1 MADLQDAVD
10 GLPETS
16 SLGVANKYA
25 AQLLLSRAALQA
37 YAYTMNESYLDLVIS
52 VTKDLIDNSG
62 VSLSTNY
69 GDMFNENDATN
80 PEILLGYYWLNTNTS
95 IVNFDELI
103 RVYPNISADNV
114 NNSQCPVPLVNANG
128 GATFE
133 GWACYFPTQDL
144 VDQYLVTDDETGE
157 ALPWYETS
165 QYKNNVEELD
175 PSIVTTAGQIDT
187 YNQLNG
193 DPRRMPTSQDLID
206 TKDGY
211 AHFSRYVRLK
221 NGVTRSISSIM
232 YDNRDKRFAA
242 SIIYDNCTWVGENV
256 ETNLGGNLGSAE
268 NQCG

>member
-1 MADLQDAVD
+1 MGEQ
-10 GLPETS
+10 
-16 SLGVANKYA
+16 K
-25 AQLLLSRAALQA
+25 
-37 YAYTMNESYLDLVIS
+37 LDLLTALVETGFLSKEKALDILAKKENNDIPVIS
-52 VTKDLIDNSG
+52 
-62 VSLSTNY
+62 
-69 GDMFNENDATN
+69 A
-80 PEILLGYYWLNTNTS
+80 
-95 IVNFDELI
+95 IVDSK
-103 RVYPNISADNV
+103 YISADNV